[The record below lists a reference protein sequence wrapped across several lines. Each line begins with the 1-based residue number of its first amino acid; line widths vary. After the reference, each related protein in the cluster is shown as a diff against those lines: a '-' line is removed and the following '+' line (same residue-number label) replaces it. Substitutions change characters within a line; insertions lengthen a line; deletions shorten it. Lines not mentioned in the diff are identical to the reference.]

1 VAQFLTK
8 RLISAIF
15 LVIFITFITFGIM
28 KLDFTIPEIN
38 LNLKIPFTEYSIINI
53 KSSKT
58 QIQTGD
64 PLADLKLNPDISEER
79 IEAESR
85 RLGLDKSFIEQY
97 LTWLT
102 NLLKGDLGYTQA
114 NQKVIDLIKPALF
127 NTLILNLSALFCTWL
142 IAIPLGI
149 MAAVNRNTW
158 IDSLLRILT
167 STFMSVPGFVLA
179 IFMLLFALNTG
190 WFPIG
195 GLTSSYFN
203 ELNFFGKIID
213 ILRHLIIPVFILTIG
228 GLVGLQRQ
236 MRANLLDVLR
246 EDYIRTARAKG
257 LPENKVFYKHALRNA
272 INPLITIL
280 GYEFSAIFAGSALIE
295 MVLAY
300 PGLGYLTLEAARKL
314 DVNLVLAN
322 LLLGSFM
329 LVLGNMLAD
338 LLLLKVDP
346 RMEASQLEN

>member
-1 VAQFLTK
+1 
-8 RLISAIF
+8 
-15 LVIFITFITFGIM
+15 M
-28 KLDFTIPEIN
+28 KLNFTIPEIN
-38 LNLKIPFTEYSIINI
+38 FNLKIPFTQTTVLKF
-53 KSSKT
+53 KSDKT

-64 PLADLKLNPDISEER
+64 PLADLKLNPAISESR
-79 IEAESR
+79 IEAEAK
-85 RLGLDKSFIEQY
+85 RLGLDKSFFQQY
-97 LTWLT
+97 LTWFS
-102 NLLKGDLGYTQA
+102 NILKGDFGYSQA
-114 NQKVIDLIKPALF
+114 NQRVVDLIRPALF
-127 NTLILNLSALFCTWL
+127 NTLLLNLCAIFFTWL
-142 IAIPLGI
+142 IAIPLGV
-149 MAAVNRNTW
+149 MAAVNRNSW
-158 IDSLLRILT
+158 LDSLLRLLT

-195 GLTSSYFN
+195 GLTSSYYD
-203 ELNFFGKIID
+203 ELNLFGKAID
-213 ILRHLIIPVFILTIG
+213 IIRHLFIPVFILTIG

-257 LPENKVFYKHALRNA
+257 LPENVVFYKHALRNA
-272 INPLITIL
+272 INPLVTIL

-314 DVNLVLAN
+314 DVNVVLAN
-322 LLLGSFM
+322 LLLGSMM

-346 RMEASQLEN
+346 RLKASQLEA

>member
-1 VAQFLTK
+1 MAQFLAK

-28 KLDFTIPEIN
+28 KLNFTIPAFH
-38 LNLKIPFTEYSIINI
+38 LQLKLPFTQSILFNL

-64 PLADLKLNPDISEER
+64 PLADLKLNPTISEER
-79 IEAESR
+79 IQAETK
-85 RLGLDKSFIEQY
+85 RLGLDKSFFQQY
-97 LTWLT
+97 LTWFS
-102 NLLKGDLGYTQA
+102 NILKGDFGFSQA
-114 NQKVIDLIKPALF
+114 NQKVIDLIRPALF
-127 NTLILNLSALFCTWL
+127 NTLLLNICAILCTWL
-142 IAIPLGI
+142 VAIPLGI
-149 MAAVNRNTW
+149 IAAVNRNSW
-158 IDSLLRILT
+158 IDSLLRVLT

-195 GLTSSYFN
+195 GLTSSYYE
-203 ELNFFGKIID
+203 ELNAFQKIID
-213 ILRHLIIPVFILTIG
+213 IVRHLFIPVFILTIG

-272 INPLITIL
+272 INPLVTIL

-314 DVNLVLAN
+314 DVNVVLAN
-322 LLLGSFM
+322 LLLGSLM

-346 RMEASQLEN
+346 RLKASQLEV

>member
-1 VAQFLTK
+1 
-8 RLISAIF
+8 
-15 LVIFITFITFGIM
+15 M
-28 KLDFTIPEIN
+28 KLNFTIPEIN
-38 LNLKIPFTEYSIINI
+38 FNLKIPFTNTTVI
-53 KSSKT
+53 KFKSDKT

-64 PLADLKLNPDISEER
+64 PLADLKLNPAISEAR
-79 IEAESR
+79 IEAEAK
-85 RLGLDKSFIEQY
+85 RLGLDKSFFEQY
-97 LTWLT
+97 LTWFG
-102 NLLKGDLGYTQA
+102 NILKGDFGYSQA
-114 NQKVIDLIKPALF
+114 NQKVVDLIKPALV
-127 NTLILNLSALFCTWL
+127 NTLILNLCAIFFTWL
-142 IAIPLGI
+142 IAIPLGV
-149 MAAVNRNTW
+149 MAAVNRNSW
-158 IDSLLRILT
+158 LDSLLRVLT

-195 GLTSSYFN
+195 GLTSNYYG
-203 ELNFFGKIID
+203 ELSLFGKFID
-213 ILRHLIIPVFILTIG
+213 IVRHLFIPVFILTIG

-257 LPENKVFYKHALRNA
+257 LPENIVFYKHALRNA
-272 INPLITIL
+272 INPLVTIL

-314 DVNLVLAN
+314 DVNVVLAN
-322 LLLGSFM
+322 LLLGSLM

-346 RMEASQLEN
+346 RLKATQLES

>member
-1 VAQFLTK
+1 
-8 RLISAIF
+8 
-15 LVIFITFITFGIM
+15 
-28 KLDFTIPEIN
+28 
-38 LNLKIPFTEYSIINI
+38 
-53 KSSKT
+53 
-58 QIQTGD
+58 
-64 PLADLKLNPDISEER
+64 
-79 IEAESR
+79 
-85 RLGLDKSFIEQY
+85 
-97 LTWLT
+97 
-102 NLLKGDLGYTQA
+102 
-114 NQKVIDLIKPALF
+114 
-127 NTLILNLSALFCTWL
+127 
-142 IAIPLGI
+142 
-149 MAAVNRNTW
+149 
-158 IDSLLRILT
+158 
-167 STFMSVPGFVLA
+167 MSVPGFVLA